1 VARIGL
7 CLVLAGAC
15 NPLDL
20 NPKDQ
25 ISDAS
30 FWKSPDQFE
39 LAANDFYFSLKGPN
53 YTEVN
58 SDIAFGVS
66 GVPNPPPDFRSSA
79 MGRTCRPPNSSV
91 VG

>member
-1 VARIGL
+1 MKTQATVARIGL

-58 SDIAFGVS
+58 
-66 GVPNPPPDFRSSA
+66 FRYRVWSL
-79 MGRTCRPPNSSV
+79 GCP
-91 VG
+91 